1 MFYINNFEILI
12 NRSSEFFIS
21 LFMCGFILVFFMFPL
36 NKYLLNK
43 ITNSQNFNNSDAF
56 SVNIII
62 HSFIFLIFSFY
73 NINKEVFAIIV
84 IILSIITNL
93 VLLKKNFNK
102 NTILITSIFLIF
114 FISYSIYITSF
125 AALEWDGLASWFYKT
140 KIFYQGGNVEDLN
153 KVPFSFYPHLGP
165 YIWSFFWKISQNQYE
180 YVGRFFYVLIFLL
193 SSLSIA
199 SKIKNEQI
207 KIIFYICI
215 ILFLTETTL
224 FGGYQEYFMY
234 SLITVFSSFFFFFDD
249 EFRNNKIKFSILYL
263 IILNVLPWIK
273 DEGLVGTLIL
283 LFIIL
288 FSKKYKKLELFIFA
302 LILILGLF
310 FSWKLEQSLKGNI
323 AWQFEMDFQ
332 NFLETLLDLNF
343 IINILLSLLIEI
355 IKCFI
360 RYPIWLG
367 ILLAAIILNINSKI
381 HKLKYTKLLSVTLFL
396 QIIIF
401 FVGYIFLI
409 NYSTSNVEIWHLQTS
424 TYRLMLQI
432 SGLYVVLLINLINV
446 YEKSVIKV

>member
-1 MFYINNFEILI
+1 MFYINNFELLI

-73 NINKEVFAIIV
+73 NINKELVALLV
-84 IILSIITNL
+84 VILSIIINL
-93 VLLKKNFNK
+93 VLFKKNFYK
-102 NTILITSIFLIF
+102 NTILITGIFLIF
-114 FISYSIYITSF
+114 FISYCINITSF

-140 KIFYQGGNVEDLN
+140 KIFYQNGNIEDIN

-165 YIWSFFWKISQNQYE
+165 YIWSFFWKFSQHQYE

-224 FGGYQEYFMY
+224 FGGYQEYFIY
-234 SLITVFSSFFFFFDD
+234 SLITIFSNFFFFFDK
-249 EFRNNKIKFSILYL
+249 EFKNNKIKFSFLYL

-273 DEGLVGTLIL
+273 DEGLVGALIL

-288 FSKKYKKLELFIFA
+288 FSNKYKKLELFIFV
-302 LILILGLF
+302 LILTLGLL
-310 FSWKLEQSLKGNI
+310 FSWNLEQNLKGNLE
-323 AWQFEMDFQ
+323 WQFKLDFQ
-332 NFLETLLDLNF
+332 NFLEIFSDFNF
-343 IINILLSLLIEI
+343 MFNTFVSLLIEI
-355 IKCFI
+355 TKCFI

-367 ILLAAIILNINSKI
+367 ILLAAFVLNINNKI
-381 HKLKYTKLLSVTLFL
+381 HKLKYIKLLSVTFLL
-396 QIIIF
+396 QIVIF
-401 FVGYIFLI
+401 FIGYIFLI
-409 NYSTSNVEIWHLQTS
+409 NDSSSSVEIWHLQTS

-432 SGLYVVLLINLINV
+432 SGLYSVLLINLINI
-446 YEKSVIKV
+446 YEKNIVKT